1 LLSEGGIT
9 LNKRE
14 WLVSQGLAQP
24 GRGRFSRE
32 ALAALEA
39 SGLKFDTTSSIT
51 GDTIEFKQ
59 EPEAPPATVS
69 MAPPINVPPIERDEY
84 TRKGLDDKGHV
95 IEWATCHRC
104 NSHIMYCHCP
114 NGPKAPRYV
123 VKDLDTAPAN

>member
-1 LLSEGGIT
+1 

-32 ALAALEA
+32 ALAALA
-39 SGLKFDTTSSIT
+39 DSGITFDTSPAQS
-51 GDTIEFKQ
+51 DTIEFKQ